1 FEKQGYVS
9 VNRPIVFTG
18 APEEKIV
25 VNLEKATP
33 VAVEQPAVRPQP
45 PAPPVR
51 RNNPPV
57 DKPVVANTPPV
68 DKPPVDKPP
77 VDKPP
82 VDKPAAGMG
91 SLTLGSKPPCDI
103 FIDGKA
109 TGQHTPQRD
118 IKLSVGSHRITLL
131 NNEFGIKETF
141 KVDIKADTPEKMIKD
156 YSDRL
161 PK

>member
-1 FEKQGYVS
+1 VDK
-9 VNRPIVFTG
+9 
-18 APEEKIV
+18 
-25 VNLEKATP
+25 
-33 VAVEQPAVRPQP
+33 
-45 PAPPVR
+45 
-51 RNNPPV
+51 PPV
-57 DKPVVANTPPV
+57 DKQAQIDKPPV

-82 VDKPAAGMG
+82 VDKPPVDHPAAGATG
-91 SLTLGSKPPCDI
+91 TLTLGSKPPCDI

-118 IKLSVGSHRITLL
+118 IKLSVGRHRITLM
-131 NNEFGIKETF
+131 NNEFSIKETF
-141 KVDIKADTPEKMIKD
+141 NVDIKADAPEKMIKD